1 MLIATIL
8 FAIILITQ
16 GIVIFYLLRLVST
29 LKETD
34 SNNQKRFQAAMD
46 KVVALD
52 KQPPAVQS
60 SPNEATEDEEDSNLM
75 DENAPWE
82 IPEDVKI
89 TVEGGDTLV
98 PPGFEAI

>member
-16 GIVIFYLLRLVST
+16 GIVIFYLLSLVST

-52 KQPPAVQS
+52 KQPPVQS
-60 SPNEATEDEEDSNLM
+60 SPNEAIEDEEDSNLM